1 MYQGK
6 NPTALQSQNLITE
19 ALLALME
26 EEPFQKITIKA
37 VCAHAGVSRRLDQLF
52 EEYRKR
58 FIEEKRAYTLRSLC
72 DSIMECFVEQKKLL
86 SLLVENRLD
95 TLARE
100 KSEAYLLHLDNIF
113 HAYDHE
119 DRDYAISFLTG
130 AIISMVVYAIR
141 KDDFTDSRKIS
152 NLVQKII
159 TGHYFTI

>member
-37 VCAHAGVSRRLDQLF
+37 VCAHAGVSRQTFYSLFENKEEVIGRRLDQLF

-72 DSIMECFVEQKKLL
+72 DSIMECFQIRIMRHKGVC
-86 SLLVENRLD
+86 NIDFIR
-95 TLARE
+95 RH
-100 KSEAYLLHLDNIF
+100 HLF
-113 HAYDHE
+113 HH
-119 DRDYAISFLTG
+119 
-130 AIISMVVYAIR
+130 
-141 KDDFTDSRKIS
+141 K
-152 NLVQKII
+152 
-159 TGHYFTI
+159 

>member
-37 VCAHAGVSRRLDQLF
+37 VCAHAGVSRQTFYSLFENKEEVIGRRLDQLF

-58 FIEEKRAYTLRSLC
+58 FIEEKRAYTIRSLC

-86 SLLVENRLD
+86 SLLVENHLD

-100 KSEAYLLHLDNIF
+100 SL
-113 HAYDHE
+113 
-119 DRDYAISFLTG
+119 
-130 AIISMVVYAIR
+130 
-141 KDDFTDSRKIS
+141 
-152 NLVQKII
+152 
-159 TGHYFTI
+159 

>member
-37 VCAHAGVSRRLDQLF
+37 VCAHAGVSRQTFYSLFENKEEVIERRLDQLF

-72 DSIMECFVEQKKLL
+72 DSIMECFVE
-86 SLLVENRLD
+86 
-95 TLARE
+95 
-100 KSEAYLLHLDNIF
+100 
-113 HAYDHE
+113 
-119 DRDYAISFLTG
+119 
-130 AIISMVVYAIR
+130 
-141 KDDFTDSRKIS
+141 
-152 NLVQKII
+152 
-159 TGHYFTI
+159 